1 MDRQEIENLLRR
13 NLEEAKKSY
22 ALATE
27 ESQHLMDISVQHS
40 DLKDPSWRDGLCAM
54 PKALRIQLQAQQR
67 YLRALKGFTDFIVHG
82 KMPRPS
88 DPAEAL
94 PVPVRAYD
102 CLTARELQVL
112 KLIASGL
119 SSKEIG
125 VQLGI
130 SFKTVICHRTRLMEK
145 LDIHNV
151 AGLVRYAIAEKL
163 IEP

>member
-1 MDRQEIENLLRR
+1 VQLGSN
-13 NLEEAKKSY
+13 
-22 ALATE
+22 ALAIE
-27 ESQHLMDISVQHS
+27 EPQHLMDISAQYS
-40 DLKDPSWRDGLCAM
+40 DLNDPSWRDGLFTM
-54 PKALRIQLQAQQR
+54 RKTLGIQLQAQQR
-67 YLRALKGFTDFIVHG
+67 YLRALKAFTDFIVHS

-88 DPAEAL
+88 DPAEAR
-94 PVPVRAYD
+94 PVPLSAYD
-102 CLTARELQVL
+102 RLTARELQVL

-119 SSKEIG
+119 SSKQIG

-130 SFKTVICHRTRLMEK
+130 SFRTAICHRTRLMEK